1 MEVDINYLIKQLIN
15 GLAVGSIYALIAVGY
30 NMVYGILE
38 LVNFAHGD
46 VYMFGTFIAMSLIL
60 AGVPIPLAILIACL
74 AGGLL
79 GMLVERIAYRPVR
92 NAPRVVPMISAV
104 AAAFVLRN
112 LAQLIWGTQTKPF
125 PALIPEQTIRLGDIE
140 INTLQVIIMAIALT
154 LTAIFSLIVKKTKLG
169 KATRSV
175 AQDIPASRLMGIE
188 VNRIIRFVY
197 FAGGFFGVSGGILFA
212 MYYAIWIGMGF
223 LGTMNAWIACIIG
236 GIGSLQGAF
245 VGGILLG
252 LFQVFISGY
261 VSSAYRDAFTYGLV
275 MVILLVRPKGIFGR
289 QIAEKV

>member
-1 MEVDINYLIKQLIN
+1 MDPELNYFIKQLIN

-46 VYMFGTFIAMSLIL
+46 VYMFGTFVALTL
-60 AGVPIPLAILIACL
+60 LVTGLPLPVAILLACL
-74 AGGLL
+74 VGGVL
-79 GMLVERIAYRPVR
+79 GMLVERIAYKPVR

-104 AAAFVLRN
+104 AAAMVIRN
-112 LAQLIWGTQTKPF
+112 AAQLIWGSSTRPF
-125 PALIPEQTIRLGDIE
+125 PQLIPDRVIHIGGVE
-140 INTLQVIIMAIALT
+140 INSLQVIIMLIALA
-154 LTAIFSLIVKKTKLG
+154 LTAIFTMIVRYTKLG

-188 VNRIIRFVY
+188 VNRIITFVY
-197 FAGGFFGVSGGILFA
+197 FVGGFFGVAGGILFA
-212 MYYAIWIGMGF
+212 QYYAIWIGMGF

-245 VGGILLG
+245 LGGVLLG
-252 LFQVFISGY
+252 VFQVFTSGY
-261 VSSAYRDAFTYGLV
+261 ISSAYRDAFTYGLV
-275 MVILLVRPKGIFGR
+275 MLILLVRPRGIFGR

>member
-1 MEVDINYLIKQLIN
+1 MNYLIRQLIN

-46 VYMFGTFIAMSLIL
+46 VYMVGTFIALSLL
-60 AGVPIPLAILIACL
+60 LGDLPIPLAILIACIC
-74 AGGLL
+74 GGLL
-79 GMLVERIAYRPVR
+79 GILVERIAYRPVR

-112 LAQLIWGTQTKPF
+112 LAQLIWGTQTRPF
-125 PALIPEQTIRLGDIE
+125 PELIPNRMISIGGVEVNSLQLVILG
-140 INTLQVIIMAIALT
+140 IALF
-154 LTAIFSLIVKKTKLG
+154 LTAVFTLIVRKTKLG

-188 VNRIIRFVY
+188 VNRIIMFVY
-197 FAGGFFGVSGGILFA
+197 FAGGFFGVAAGVLFA

-252 LFQVFISGY
+252 LFQVFVSGY

-275 MVILLVRPKGIFGR
+275 MLILLVRPRGIFGR

>member
-1 MEVDINYLIKQLIN
+1 MDVDYLIKQLVN
-15 GLAVGSIYALIAVGY
+15 GLAAGSIYALVAVGY

-46 VYMFGTFIAMSLIL
+46 VYMFGTFIALSLIM
-60 AGVPIPLAILIACL
+60 AGVPVPIAILIACI

-79 GMLVERIAYRPVR
+79 GILVERVAYRPVR

-125 PALIPEQTIRLGDIE
+125 PELIPAETVAIGGIE
-140 INTLQVIIMAIALT
+140 FNSLQLIIMVIALS
-154 LTAIFSLIVKKTKLG
+154 LTGVFSLIVRKTKIG

-188 VNRIIRFVY
+188 VNRIIQYVY
-197 FAGGFFGVSGGILFA
+197 FSGGFFGVAGGVLFS

-223 LGTMNAWIACIIG
+223 LGTMSAWIACIIG

-245 VGGILLG
+245 TGGILLG
-252 LFQVFISGY
+252 LFQALISGY

-275 MVILLVRPKGIFGR
+275 MVILLVRPRGIFGR
-289 QIAEKV
+289 QVAEKV